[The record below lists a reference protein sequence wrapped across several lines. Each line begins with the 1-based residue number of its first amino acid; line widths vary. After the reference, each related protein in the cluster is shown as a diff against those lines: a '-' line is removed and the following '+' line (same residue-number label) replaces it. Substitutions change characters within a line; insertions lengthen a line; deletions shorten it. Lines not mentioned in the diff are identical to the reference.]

1 MSQQIWSWWDHEH
14 GSAFYLVAIEAI
26 IGNFIAAAT
35 VLSDVIISVLIKCVY
50 EQCQWL
56 MEIEELNLLL

>member
-1 MSQQIWSWWDHEH
+1 M
-14 GSAFYLVAIEAI
+14 AIEAI

-50 EQCQWL
+50 ELCQWL